1 MPKSSLASE
10 TVRSCA
16 RPFGSN
22 SNVYRPSVFFA
33 EIANAPLVLSSIQ
46 FQCKS
51 SQGPALDGIICIA
64 NATSFSAGFLL

>member
-16 RPFGSN
+16 WPFGSN

-33 EIANAPLVLSSIQ
+33 EIANAPLVLNYELYPISMQ
-46 FQCKS
+46 EFA
-51 SQGPALDGIICIA
+51 GPG
-64 NATSFSAGFLL
+64 T